1 MKSSTS
7 INRSLA
13 SILALASTAIFSMA
27 GVAYAQYTDNTS
39 GQGSSAGQS
48 GSTSGGQKEPSM
60 GATRA
65 GEPSRGESGEPF
77 AYDILEEPLQQ
88 GYVDQEKRFERN
100 EDPRSPSPENH
111 VPPFPVD
118 EQGRPLKDPKYEQGG
133 PIGPN

>member
-7 INRSLA
+7 LNRSLA

-65 GEPSRGESGEPF
+65 GEPSPSGEPF
-77 AYDILEEPLQQ
+77 PYDILEDPMQQ
-88 GYVDQEKRFERN
+88 GYVDQEKRSERN
-100 EDPRSPSPENH
+100 KDPRSPSPEDH
-111 VPPFPVD
+111 VPEFPVD
-118 EQGRPLKDPKYEQGG
+118 EQGRPLKDPMYQQGG

>member
-48 GSTSGGQKEPSM
+48 GYTGDTAKKP
-60 GATRA
+60 
-65 GEPSRGESGEPF
+65 SGEGDPF
-77 AYDILEEPLQQ
+77 AYDILQDPIDQ
-88 GYVDQEKRFERN
+88 GYVDQEKRIERAN
-100 EDPRSPSPENH
+100 DPRSPSPETH
-111 VPPFPVD
+111 VPNFPVD